1 MKFNINKL
9 SVVQLQWLIWA
20 IVLFMVF
27 FTNLAEDPVSE
38 AVIYTI
44 NNTTF
49 YAAIIY
55 GNISFLYPRFY
66 EKGKKTAYFIYS
78 AIYVTTLALSRGFIA
93 TYIYN
98 HYFAKI
104 PNEINAALIFAFIA
118 GATLDFIISL
128 IFRIAL
134 AYFKLKQQS
143 EDIRLQKTKA
153 ELQLLKSQVQPHFL
167 FNTLNNIYYEAYTEA
182 PKTAALIEKLSE
194 IMRYLVDESPKDLV
208 LLSSE
213 ICFLEN
219 YISLERIRVR
229 YSLSIIF
236 KKDYDQDFLL
246 PPMLLMPLVE
256 NIFKHGIDKLSEKN
270 EIVISLSIVNNH
282 IIFQTHNRKN
292 KGSAE
297 SHGFGLKN
305 LRQRLELLYENNFD
319 LTYEGDDSHFSS
331 YLKLPVV

>member
-1 MKFNINKL
+1 MKFNIHKL
-9 SVVQLQWLIWA
+9 SVEKLQWLIWV
-20 IVLFMVF
+20 IVLFMGF
-27 FTNLAEDPVSE
+27 FTALAEDPLVQ
-38 AVIYTI
+38 AVVFAIL
-44 NNTTF
+44 NTAF

-66 EKGKKTAYFIYS
+66 EKGKKKTYLVYS
-78 AIYVTTLALSRGFIA
+78 VLYIITLALSRGFVA
-93 TYIYN
+93 MYIYN
-98 HYFAKI
+98 HYFAKQ
-104 PNEINAALIFAFIA
+104 PERLSAGLIFAFIA

-256 NIFKHGIDKLSEKN
+256 NMFKHGIDKLSEKN
-270 EIVISLSIVNNH
+270 EIVISLSIVNNQ
-282 IIFQTHNRKN
+282 IIFQTKNRKN
-292 KGSAE
+292 KGSSE

-305 LRQRLELLYENNFD
+305 LRQRLELLYENNFE
-319 LTYEGDDSHFSS
+319 LTYDGDDSHFSS
-331 YLKLPVV
+331 YLKLPMV